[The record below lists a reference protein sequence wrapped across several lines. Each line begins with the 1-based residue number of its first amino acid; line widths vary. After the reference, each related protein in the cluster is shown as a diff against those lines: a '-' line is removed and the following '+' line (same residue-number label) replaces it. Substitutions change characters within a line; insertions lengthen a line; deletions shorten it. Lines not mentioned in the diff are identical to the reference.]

1 MKQIEKQL
9 EEVKANRRSL
19 HKIPEIGLN
28 TVKTAA
34 YLRAKGI
41 EYGVD
46 SIDDTLIE
54 NGLVMRSKL
63 LCQPIKV
70 LGCVRILMLCQ

>member
-1 MKQIEKQL
+1 MKIRETIEKQL

-54 NGLVMRSKL
+54 NGLVM
-63 LCQPIKV
+63 QIKAAV
-70 LGCVRILMLCQ
+70 PTDKGIGSFGY